1 MGLKSL
7 SFGSGFEICN
17 SLPVVTPLWG
27 IFFAS
32 SLKLLIKTLLLISHL
47 SATFFLLNFR
57 DLTVN
62 RVSFNFLP
70 FNFNFIYCFGLID
83 LFLANVH
90 TIIFACVL
98 LGLKSYASF
107 QNRRSAQREF
117 DLISQAWSKPK
128 LHDTKSNYHFITTI
142 LKSQNSVAQIFLGCT
157 KFLLIHSCEELQKLS
172 FIFL

>member
-1 MGLKSL
+1 M
-7 SFGSGFEICN
+7 
-17 SLPVVTPLWG
+17 
-27 IFFAS
+27 
-32 SLKLLIKTLLLISHL
+32 LLIPHL
-47 SATFFLLNFR
+47 SATFFFLLNFR

-70 FNFNFIYCFGLID
+70 FIFNFIYCFGLID

-98 LGLKSYASF
+98 LGLKPYASF

-142 LKSQNSVAQIFLGCT
+142 LKSQNSVAQIFLGWST
-157 KFLLIHSCEELQKLS
+157 LVKSCKSCLS
-172 FIFL
+172 FSYNLIRYFKQASKAIGCYVF